1 MKSRAVDRK
10 SVDRHGF
17 QPRDDGGEGQTH
29 DDGRIRQPHDDIG
42 VGVPRGGLSVIASVA
57 RQSSPQR
64 GFTLIEL
71 LVVMTLLSIIMLGL
85 VSALRTM
92 AQTETR
98 IDQRLERLDEIRVAR
113 AFLQQTL
120 ARVSTLKM
128 DEPGATG
135 KQIIPFQA
143 MPDSLVWVG
152 IMPARPNVGGRHFFR
167 LAMEDS
173 GTGRELVLRFTPW
186 SPDAPLPNW
195 RLAESRTLVPGVTQ
209 FAVQAQ
215 GQPPEARNPAEP
227 WPRGWQS
234 GWPVV
239 DTTPEQVRLGLV
251 DAQGAWPDWVIALR
265 ALPQGEGGSRKVVI
279 GGGK

>member
-1 MKSRAVDRK
+1 M
-10 SVDRHGF
+10 
-17 QPRDDGGEGQTH
+17 
-29 DDGRIRQPHDDIG
+29 
-42 VGVPRGGLSVIASVA
+42 IAPTKRPPDLAA
-57 RQSSPQR
+57 RVSHR

-98 IDQRLERLDEIRVAR
+98 IDQRLERLDETRVAR

-120 ARVSTLKM
+120 ARVSTVKM

-143 MPDSLVWVG
+143 TPDSLIWVG

-173 GTGRELVLRFTPW
+173 SAGRELVLRFAPW
-186 SPDAPLPNW
+186 NPDASLPNW
-195 RLAESRTLVPGVTQ
+195 RLAESRTLIPGVTQ

-215 GQPPEARNPAEP
+215 GLPPEARNPAEP
-227 WPRGWQS
+227 WPRGWQN
-234 GWPVV
+234 GWPIT
-239 DTTPEQVRLGLV
+239 DTAPEQVRLGLV
-251 DAQGAWPDWVIALR
+251 DAQGPWPEWVIALR